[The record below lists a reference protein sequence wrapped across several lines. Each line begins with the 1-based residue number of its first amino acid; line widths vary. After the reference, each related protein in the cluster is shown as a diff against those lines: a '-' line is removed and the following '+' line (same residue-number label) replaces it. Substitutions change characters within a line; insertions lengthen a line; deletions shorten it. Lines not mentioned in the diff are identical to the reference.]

1 MNDEN
6 PRQLRR
12 SSEDRVVLGVAGG
25 LGNYFGVDPVIFRI
39 AFALSVFFGGLGL
52 LAYGLLAI
60 FVPTDGK
67 PDRAQRIGGRLSRLG
82 IWRGLGLVAL
92 VMLALAALAALAGAA
107 AFAVAVRLG
116 RPAGNRH
123 DPARRDPC
131 RRGVS
136 RWCPVAGPAGG
147 FPRDRGR
154 NGGRRRSRLH
164 GRSGR
169 AHLPS
174 GDASSIP
181 EGGYALGVGQL
192 RIDLRDIDW
201 AKTQVLRLKVDLG
214 AGQAEVF
221 VPSSV
226 CVTGRSHVGAGEGLV
241 AGQQFDG
248 LDVDHTD
255 RYAARPRLELD
266 ADVQVGQLRVI
277 NSDTADIDT
286 PGTGPGPFHDDLAPQ
301 REAEARACA
310 GG

>member
-107 AFAVAVRLG
+107 AFAVAVGWGVPLAIVTILLG
-116 RPAGNRH
+116 AILVVAAFRGGARWLVLPAVFLAIGGGTAVAADLDFTGGVGERTYH
-123 DPARRDPC
+123 PA
-131 RRGVS
+131 
-136 RWCPVAGPAGG
+136 
-147 FPRDRGR
+147 
-154 NGGRRRSRLH
+154 
-164 GRSGR
+164 
-169 AHLPS
+169 
-174 GDASSIP
+174 DASSIP